1 MKPSDCQT
9 DFYSMSPTSR
19 IMTANTETHSKI
31 YPCQLRRPDSF
42 VEIALEDD
50 GPGIAADVL
59 PRIFDMYFGSSAPA
73 RGPGIGLS
81 IVKELTEAQGGVVSV
96 RSEEG
101 KGSRFSVF
109 LPSAG

>member
-1 MKPSDCQT
+1 
-9 DFYSMSPTSR
+9 
-19 IMTANTETHSKI
+19 
-31 YPCQLRRPDSF
+31 LRRPGCS
-42 VEIALEDD
+42 VEVVEDD

-59 PRIFDMYFGSSAPA
+59 PRIFDMYYSSNVPA
-73 RGPGIGLS
+73 SGPGIGLS
-81 IVKELTEAQGGVVSV
+81 IVKELTEAQGCVMSV